1 MSVSHA
7 RHDARNDASQIP
19 GLLDLL
25 ARVPDPRKRR
35 GRRFGLVFVLA
46 VAVVAVL
53 AGAANFREIGDQEA
67 YSKGL

>member
-1 MSVSHA
+1 MMLS
-7 RHDARNDASQIP
+7 
-19 GLLDLL
+19 LL

-53 AGAANFREIGDQEA
+53 AGASNFWRVSHARTKPYRVAQRR
-67 YSKGL
+67 YSHPVRG